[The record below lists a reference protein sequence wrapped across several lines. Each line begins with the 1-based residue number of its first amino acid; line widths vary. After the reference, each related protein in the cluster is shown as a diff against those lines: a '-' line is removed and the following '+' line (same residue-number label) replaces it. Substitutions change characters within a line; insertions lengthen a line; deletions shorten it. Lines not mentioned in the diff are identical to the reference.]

1 MTRRK
6 LIIANWKLNP
16 NNKTCASN
24 LALNI
29 LSLLENAY
37 LVDVCI
43 IPPQIYIPVV
53 STILE
58 RTNIAIGSQNCHY
71 ELSGAYT
78 GEVSVDSL
86 IDFGIKY
93 ILCGHSER
101 RVLFQETDEIIN
113 KKVKQVVESGLTAVL
128 CVGESLEENELGLVE
143 QVCKNQIKKGLQNI
157 TNDKISQVVI
167 AYEPVWAIGTGR
179 VCNPD
184 DADNAIRNIRA
195 TITQMYGQETGLNM
209 QILYGGSVN
218 AANVKNLMSK
228 NIDGCLVGSASI
240 NAESFA
246 NIVQNSYL
254 SPLVL

>member
-1 MTRRK
+1 MARRK

-16 NNKTCASN
+16 NNKINAIN
-24 LALNI
+24 LASNI

-53 STILE
+53 STIVE

-71 ELSGAYT
+71 ESSGAYT

-86 IDFGIKY
+86 IDFGVKY

-113 KKVKQVVESGLTAVL
+113 KKVKKVVESGLTAVL

-143 QVCKNQIKKGLQNI
+143 QVCSTQIKRGLQNI
-157 TNDKISQVVI
+157 TNDKISHVVI

-184 DADNAIRNIRA
+184 DAENAIRNIR
-195 TITQMYGQETGLNM
+195 TVVNGIYGEETGRNM
-209 QILYGGSVN
+209 QILYGGSVS
-218 AANVKNLMSK
+218 ATNVENIMSK
-228 NIDGCLVGSASI
+228 NIDGCLVGGASI

-246 NIVQNSYL
+246 NIVKNSYL